1 MWPLPLNFKSR
12 TIAILIIAF
21 GLLSL
26 LVTVSL
32 SYINKDLLSSPAT
45 RTQPGPSDGQR
56 PTIPNIVHYVHLTR
70 PPQGNIQFQLK
81 HFISIYSASLYF
93 SPDVIYVHTD
103 ATENEVER
111 VKTSDEASYK
121 WSRLILNLP
130 HVVVHYVTAPDYA
143 DNGQKIRNLENKSD
157 FVRAKVVYEL
167 GGIYLD
173 WDVHPLRD
181 FKPLREAGFGNV
193 VGLQKDDLVNSGC
206 FMAIKESEMMRL
218 WFEYEHIVYDGGWI
232 THAVILLTDLSR
244 TLAIIPHEVLILER
258 YALAPSSWERDDAQS
273 LFGSHYN
280 GQAPH
285 LGTADPHRPALTTV
299 DAEALWETARVSSR
313 EEWEKNYSSSYAL
326 HAFKNIDLDHPLQDF
341 DEITLQYVLSRQ
353 SNFARAVYPAVQHA
367 IEAVPR
373 KLVAV
378 FVPISIVL
386 IGTIIYV
393 RASSFRSVDIQ
404 NIKNSLPY
412 VAYDKG
418 VCDESKSSEHA
429 VETFN
434 STYTHGHGIYANGY
448 ETSYVPGTEDVFLM
462 IKTGASVLWQRFPI
476 HIATTLPQLPHF
488 AVYSDAPDM
497 VAGIP
502 VIDILNQTGQI
513 TMESPQYKTY
523 RQQKELLSQ
532 HANIELWEAGIQGAW
547 NLDKYKNVPMVA
559 HGYRTFPTAKWYIFM
574 DADTY
579 ILWPNMMR
587 WLSSINYQD
596 LLYMG
601 SVTYESKT
609 SPFVHGGSGVVMS
622 GALVRSTFGK
632 EPDLGSAYEVYAQ
645 KRCCGDGVLAHVFK
659 DRGVLPVVSRDN
671 YPYVSWRFQ
680 GGFCCEDQADVPA
693 NVRHNK
699 QNWCE
704 EITTFHHVTPHD
716 IAQLYEFEQKF
727 PREQP
732 ILFKDVYHE
741 FVMPYLQDGRRDNW
755 DNSADIR
762 EYPQSLNPQQVQ
774 RDEEW
779 WKQHPKDP
787 KPPIPNY
794 DSYENCSTLCR
805 EWDELGKKQ
814 LDDDKPFSS
823 FWFLDRIREI
833 RDNSGCDPIDAVPEE
848 GAFFRQQAEEA
859 SKKDPPA
866 V

>member
-1 MWPLPLNFKSR
+1 MGPWPFNFKAR
-12 TIAILIIAF
+12 RIIIPIIAL
-21 GLLSL
+21 GLPSL
-26 LVTVSL
+26 LVTL
-32 SYINKDLLSSPAT
+32 SFLCINTDLRSSSAT
-45 RTQPGPSDGQR
+45 QTQPVPRDGRR
-56 PTIPNIVHYVHLTR
+56 PTIPNIVHYVHLI
-70 PPQGNIQFQLK
+70 PEPQGKIQFELK

-93 SPDVIYVHTD
+93 SPDVIYIHTD
-103 ATENEVER
+103 ATNDEVMR
-111 VKTSDEASYK
+111 ARTSDEASDK
-121 WSRLILNLP
+121 WPRLILNLP
-130 HVVVHYVTAPDYA
+130 QVVVHYVTAPDYA
-143 DNGQKIRNLENKSD
+143 RNGQKICNLENKSD
-157 FVRAKVVYEL
+157 FIRAEVVYEL
-167 GGIYLD
+167 GGVYLD

-181 FKPLREAGFGNV
+181 FKPLREAGFTNV

-206 FMAIKESEMMRL
+206 FMAIKKSEMMRL
-218 WFEYEHIVYDGGWI
+218 WVEYEHIVYDGGWI
-232 THAVILLTDLSR
+232 THAVMLLTDLSR
-244 TLAIIPHEVLILER
+244 TLAMIPHEVLILER

-273 LFGSHYN
+273 LFGSHSKA
-280 GQAPH
+280 QALHP
-285 LGTADPHRPALTTV
+285 GAAGPHRPAITLAT
-299 DAEALWETARVSSR
+299 AEMLWKAARASSR
-313 EEWEKNYSSSYAL
+313 EEWEKDYSSSYAL
-326 HAFKNIDLDHPLQDF
+326 HAFNNIERDHPLEDF
-341 DEITLQYVLSRQ
+341 DKITLQYVLSRQ
-353 SNFARAVYPAVQHA
+353 SNFARAVYPAVRHA
-367 IEAVPR
+367 VEAVTR

-378 FVPISIVL
+378 FVPISIVGL
-386 IGTIIYV
+386 IGSIIYLWTPSIRNIDV
-393 RASSFRSVDIQ
+393 Q
-404 NIKNSLPY
+404 NIKNSLSY
-412 VAYDKG
+412 KSN
-418 VCDESKSSEHA
+418 CQESKLSELA

-488 AVYSDAPDM
+488 AVYSDAPDV

-502 VIDILNQTGQI
+502 VIDILNKTGQI
-513 TMESPQYKTY
+513 TMDSPQYETY
-523 RQQKELLSQ
+523 RQQKTLLSQ
-532 HANIELWEAGIQGAW
+532 HANIELWEANINGAW

-587 WLSSINYQD
+587 WLSSINHDD

-601 SVTYESKT
+601 SVTYAGRN

-632 EPDLGSAYEVYAQ
+632 EPDLGSAYEVYA
-645 KRCCGDGVLAHVFK
+645 KGRCCGDSVLAQAFK
-659 DRGVLPVVSRDN
+659 DRGVFPVLSGDN
-671 YPYVSWRFQ
+671 YPNVSWRFQ
-680 GGFCCEDQADVPA
+680 GGFCCEDQADIPA

-716 IAQLYEFEQKF
+716 ISQLYEFEQKF

-755 DNSADIR
+755 DNLADIR
-762 EYPQSLNPQQVQ
+762 EYPESLNPKQVE

-779 WKQHPKDP
+779 RKEHPKQS
-787 KPPIPNY
+787 KPPILNY
-794 DSYENCSTLCR
+794 DSYENCSALCR
-805 EWDELGKKQ
+805 KWEELGKKQ
-814 LDDDKPFSS
+814 LDGNKTFSS
-823 FWFLDRIREI
+823 FWFLERIRNI
-833 RDNSGCDPIDAVPEE
+833 RDSSGCDPVNAAPEE

-859 SKKDPPA
+859 SKKNLPE
-866 V
+866 VVV